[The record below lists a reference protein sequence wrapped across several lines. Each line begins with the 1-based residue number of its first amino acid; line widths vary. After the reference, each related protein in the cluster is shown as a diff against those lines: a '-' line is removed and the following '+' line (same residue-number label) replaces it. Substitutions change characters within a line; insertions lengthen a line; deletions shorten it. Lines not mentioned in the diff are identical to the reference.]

1 MAVKWKDVFK
11 DREKLLAFL
20 KKNKLILLI
29 GLVGLVLLLIP
40 VGSGGNDTPVIAE
53 TETETFSVG
62 AFEKKLEDILSDVKG
77 AGSVRVMLSLKNGT
91 ESVYATN
98 DSTSLKTHGSE
109 TSQSSDRTVVMQSQG
124 GVSAPVE
131 EKRIY
136 PRFSGAVVVCDGAGK
151 SSVELMIIR
160 AVASVTGLTTDK
172 ISVLPRK

>member
-1 MAVKWKDVFK
+1 MKWKDAFK
-11 DREKLLAFL
+11 DKEKILDFL

-29 GLVGLVLLLIP
+29 GLVGLILLLIP
-40 VGSGGNDTPVIAE
+40 IGGGDGNDTPVIAE
-53 TETETFSVG
+53 TETETFSVE
-62 AFEKKLEDILSDVKG
+62 AFERKLEDILSDVKG

-91 ESVYATN
+91 ETVYATN
-98 DSTSLKTHGSE
+98 DSTSLKTDGSE
-109 TSQSSDRTVVMQSQG
+109 TSQSTDRTVVMQSQG
-124 GVSAPVE
+124 GVNAPVE

-151 SSVELMIIR
+151 ASVELMIIN